1 MTKTMFV
8 AAVLMLGSA
17 APALAQSACTEPAT
31 PAAVDGATASADEIR
46 AGIAAAKSFIAQ
58 SDVYQECLGKEVEA
72 AKAQAAADKK
82 PFDQSIA
89 DAAMAKAETNQK
101 AKEKVGADINASIGV
116 YKKAH
121 ASK

>member
-1 MTKTMFV
+1 MKKIML

-17 APALAQSACTEPAT
+17 APALAQSACTEPAA
-31 PAAVDGATASADEIR
+31 PAAVDGTTATADQIR
-46 AGIAAAKSFIAQ
+46 AAIAAAKGFIAQ

-89 DAAMAKAETNQK
+89 DTAMAKADANQK
-101 AKEKVGADINASIGV
+101 EKEKVGADINASIGV

-121 ASK
+121 ATK

>member
-1 MTKTMFV
+1 
-8 AAVLMLGSA
+8 MLGSA
-17 APALAQSACTEPAT
+17 APALAQSACTEPGT

-89 DAAMAKAETNQK
+89 DSAMAKAEANQK

-121 ASK
+121 AAN